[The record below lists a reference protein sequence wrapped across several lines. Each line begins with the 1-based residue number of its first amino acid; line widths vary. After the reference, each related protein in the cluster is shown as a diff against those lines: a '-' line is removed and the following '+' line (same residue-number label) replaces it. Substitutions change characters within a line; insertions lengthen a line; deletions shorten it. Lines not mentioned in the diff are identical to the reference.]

1 MGFDHRERCFTPR
14 STEVPRAIRSKNR
27 TGPLEAK
34 TVRSSKTVCPQTGAR
49 QKRTKIVGSSE
60 DPPSN
65 KLWCLK
71 VGVLKCLG
79 LFGDVSC

>member
-34 TVRSSKTVCPQTGAR
+34 TVRSSKTVCPQTGAPKAHQNR
-49 QKRTKIVGSSE
+49 WFKRGPTQQQTLVSQGR
-60 DPPSN
+60 
-65 KLWCLK
+65 CLE
-71 VGVLKCLG
+71 
-79 LFGDVSC
+79 VSWFVW